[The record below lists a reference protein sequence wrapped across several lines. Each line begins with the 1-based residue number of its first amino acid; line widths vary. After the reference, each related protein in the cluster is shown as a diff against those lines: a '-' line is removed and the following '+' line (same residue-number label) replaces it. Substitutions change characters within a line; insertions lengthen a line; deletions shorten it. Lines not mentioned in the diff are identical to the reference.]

1 MQFLKQLELLI
12 KHSTFEFLN
21 FKIIFSMQIKNYSN
35 ISLTSHSHSSSIS
48 DKSVSILVCSSEQN
62 LKHFDAQPLLA
73 DKVKTALESKKTTL
87 FSSFNEKH
95 SITVVN
101 ASTDNE
107 DWRVAGANLYKK
119 LKEEKVETAHL
130 YGLEQMNENLKQ
142 SFLEG
147 LLLSSYSFNK
157 YKKDSK
163 SEIITV
169 SVDSNSFSV
178 VELNELNVLADAIS
192 QTKTMV
198 NEPVNFLDALKFGE
212 ITVEAG
218 KAFGFETEILHKAEI
233 EALKMGG
240 LLGVNQG
247 STVPPTFN
255 IMKYKPTHAVNTKPL
270 VLVGKGVTFD
280 TGGYSLKVGGS
291 MPGMKSDMAG
301 GAAVLGI
308 ISAIAQNNLPYHVIG
323 LVPATDNK
331 ISGNALVVDDVIT
344 MMDGTTVE
352 VLNTDAEGR
361 LVLADA
367 LTYAKRFD
375 PALVIDM
382 ATLTG
387 ASAAITGPFGIAMAG
402 NNQEQ
407 MDALKVSGEDVYER
421 LFQLPFWKEYADLLK
436 SDVAD
441 LKNIGGPTGGA
452 TTAGKFLEHFTDYPW
467 IHLDIAGASF
477 IDKPSGY
484 KQSGGTGVAVRLV
497 YDFIKKQIE
506 KVN

>member
-1 MQFLKQLELLI
+1 MNTKNYHNICLSSYDQPAAISDESVALMICSTEESLKQ
-12 KHSTFEFLN
+12 FEPRPALVK
-21 FKIIFSMQIKNYSN
+21 KIQAAM
-35 ISLTSHSHSSSIS
+35 
-48 DKSVSILVCSSEQN
+48 
-62 LKHFDAQPLLA
+62 
-73 DKVKTALESKKTTL
+73 ESKKPNVL
-87 FSSFNEKH
+87 SFYAEKQYLVVT
-95 SITVVN
+95 STSTEAEKWRIT
-101 ASTDNE
+101 
-107 DWRVAGANLYKK
+107 GANLYKK
-119 LKEEKVETAHL
+119 LKSEKIKNAHFV
-130 YGLEQMNENLKQ
+130 GLNDLDTLLKNA
-142 SFLEG
+142 FLEG
-147 LLLSSYSFNK
+147 LVLSSYNFNK
-157 YKKDSK
+157 YKKDAK
-163 SEIITV
+163 SDPITV
-169 SVDSNSFSV
+169 SIAQSTFSV
-178 VELNELNVLADAIS
+178 KELSELIALTDAVS

-212 ITVEAG
+212 LTVEYG
-218 KAFGFETEILHKAEI
+218 KAFGFETEILHKKEI

-255 IMKYKPTHAVNTKPL
+255 IMNYKPANAVNTKPL

-308 ISAIAQNNLPYHVIG
+308 ISTVAKNNLPYHVIG
-323 LVPATDNK
+323 IVPATDNK

-375 PALVIDM
+375 PELVIDM

-387 ASAAITGPFGIAMAG
+387 ASVAITGPFGIAMAG

-407 MDALKVSGEDVYER
+407 MDALKVSGENVYER
-421 LFQLPFWKEYADLLK
+421 LIQLPFWKEFEDLLK
-436 SDVAD
+436 SEIAD
-441 LKNIGGPTGGA
+441 LKNIGGPVGGA

-467 IHLDIAGASF
+467 IHMDIAGAAHISAA
-477 IDKPSGY
+477 SGY
-484 KQSGGTGVAVRLV
+484 KQSGGTGVAVRLI
-497 YDFIKKQIE
+497 YDFIKN
-506 KVN
+506 KVAQSNT

>member
-1 MQFLKQLELLI
+1 MHTNNYLSITISSYELPTTISEESVALMICATAESLKQFEPRPALVEKI
-12 KHSTFEFLN
+12 KAA
-21 FKIIFSMQIKNYSN
+21 M
-35 ISLTSHSHSSSIS
+35 
-48 DKSVSILVCSSEQN
+48 
-62 LKHFDAQPLLA
+62 
-73 DKVKTALESKKTTL
+73 ESKKPSIL
-87 FSSFNEKH
+87 SFYAEKQYL
-95 SITVVN
+95 VVAN
-101 ASTDNE
+101 VSDEAEN
-107 DWRVAGANLYKK
+107 WRLAGANLYKK
-119 LKEEKVETAHL
+119 LKSEKIKTAHFV
-130 YGLEQMNENLKQ
+130 GLNDLKTQ
-142 SFLEG
+142 LKNAFLEG
-147 LLLSSYSFNK
+147 LLLSSYNFNK
-157 YKKDSK
+157 YKKDAK

-169 SVDSNSFSV
+169 AVAQSTFSV
-178 VELNELNVLADAIS
+178 KELNELIALTDAVS

-198 NEPVNFLDALKFGE
+198 NEPVNFLDALKFGDL
-212 ITVEAG
+212 TVAAG
-218 KAFGFETEILHKAEI
+218 KAFGFETEILYKKEI

-255 IMKYKPTHAVNTKPL
+255 IMNYKPANAVNTKPL

-308 ISAIAQNNLPYHVIG
+308 ISAVAKNNLPYHVIG

-375 PALVIDM
+375 PELVIDM

-387 ASAAITGPFGIAMAG
+387 ASVAITGPFGIAMAG
-402 NNQEQ
+402 NTQEQ
-407 MDALKVSGEDVYER
+407 MDALKVSGENVYER
-421 LFQLPFWKEYADLLK
+421 LIQLPFWKEFEDLLK
-436 SDVAD
+436 SEIAD
-441 LKNIGGPTGGA
+441 LKNIGGPVGGA

-467 IHLDIAGASF
+467 IHMDIAGAAHISAA
-477 IDKPSGY
+477 SGY
-484 KQSGGTGVAVRLV
+484 KQTGGTGVAVRLI
-497 YDFIKKQIE
+497 YDFIKNQVE
-506 KVN
+506 KRN

>member
-1 MQFLKQLELLI
+1 MELLLKQTTFDLLNL
-12 KHSTFEFLN
+12 KN
-21 FKIIFSMQIKNYSN
+21 KFSMQIKNYLN
-35 ISLTSHSHSSSIS
+35 IALISIS
-48 DKSVSILVCSSEQN
+48 DAASISEKNASVFVCATAESLHHFGTQKLLSE
-62 LKHFDAQPLLA
+62 KA
-73 DKVKTALESKKTTL
+73 KTALEIKKATVLNFLTETQN
-87 FSSFNEKH
+87 FV
-95 SITVVN
+95 VVN
-101 ASTDNE
+101 ASTDLE
-107 DWRVAGANLYKK
+107 DWRILGATLYKK
-119 LKEEKVETAHL
+119 LKEDKVESANL
-130 YGLEQMNENLKQ
+130 VGLEEIDSKLKHA
-142 SFLEG
+142 FLEG
-147 LLLSSYSFNK
+147 LALTSYNFNK
-157 YKKDSK
+157 YKKDAK
-163 SEIITV
+163 SELITV
-169 SVDSNSFSV
+169 SVPESALTST
-178 VELNELNVLADAIS
+178 ELSALTNVLNAVS

-198 NEPVNFLDALKFGE
+198 NEPVNFLDAVKFGE

-218 KAFGFETEILHKAEI
+218 TKFGFETEILHKKEI
-233 EALKMGG
+233 EAFKMGG
-240 LLGVNQG
+240 LLAVNQG
-247 STVPPTFN
+247 STTPPTFN
-255 IMKYKPTHAVNTKPL
+255 IMKYKPANAVNAKPL

-291 MPGMKSDMAG
+291 MPGMKADMAG

-308 ISAIAQNNLPYHVIG
+308 ISAIAQNNLPYYVVG

-361 LVLADA
+361 LVLGDA

-375 PALVIDM
+375 PALVIDI

-387 ASAAITGPFGIAMAG
+387 ASAAITGSFGIAMAG
-402 NNQEQ
+402 NTQEQ
-407 MDALKVSGEDVYER
+407 MDALKISGEDVYER

-477 IDKPSGY
+477 VDKPSGY
-484 KQSGGTGVAVRLV
+484 RQSGGTGVAVRLI
-497 YDFIKKQIE
+497 YDFIKKQID
-506 KVN
+506 KKN